1 MGVQILSDLEFLEMQ
16 IRQPKKDLV
25 KIYNYMNTLPQK
37 GGKTMYNITE
47 DECLR
52 NSVYC

>member
-16 IRQPKKDLV
+16 LSQPNKDLV

-52 NSVYC
+52 NLV